1 MFAIT
6 RASLKA
12 IFRSPSAVIFSFG
25 FPFIFILVFGFI
37 GGNGSAPV
45 YKITI
50 DVNAD
55 TANAFFDSLKSNR
68 QIRIVRFK
76 DTAEMRDNLVKAKI
90 TGVVGISK
98 TNQEMPAYAYT
109 LRATTASMDRLPQ
122 LNALLDNINTAIS
135 NQKYT
140 NRPTYAYEKAVAVEE
155 VREYTTI
162 DFILPGQLGFS
173 LLSSGVFGVAFMF
186 FSLRNTLVLKRFFA
200 TPISRTYIVLGEGLA
215 RVLFQMLTAV
225 VIILA
230 GNLFFGFTLV
240 NGFVT
245 LLNMLFLSFIGLVV
259 FMGLG
264 FIVSGLAK
272 SESTIPP
279 FANVLTLPQFLLG
292 GTFFSIDVF
301 PKWLQPISKALPL
314 THLNTAMRAVAFE
327 GQSLWD
333 VKGEIGILLLWGVI
347 VYAAAVKVFKWE

>member
-1 MFAIT
+1 
-6 RASLKA
+6 
-12 IFRSPSAVIFSFG
+12 
-25 FPFIFILVFGFI
+25 
-37 GGNGSAPV
+37 
-45 YKITI
+45 
-50 DVNAD
+50 
-55 TANAFFDSLKSNR
+55 
-68 QIRIVRFK
+68 
-76 DTAEMRDNLVKAKI
+76 MRDNLVKAKI
-90 TGVVGISK
+90 TGIVSINK
-98 TNQEMPAYAYT
+98 TNREMPAYTYS

-122 LNALLDNINTAIS
+122 LNSLLANINSAVSNAKYKDRPSYSFETAV
-135 NQKYT
+135 N
-140 NRPTYAYEKAVAVEE
+140 VET

-215 RVLFQMLTAV
+215 RVLFQMLTAI

-230 GNLFFGFTLV
+230 GHFFFGFTLV
-240 NGFVT
+240 NGLTT
-245 LLNMLFLSFIGLVV
+245 LLSMLFLSFIGLVV

-279 FANVLTLPQFLLG
+279 FANLLTLPQFLLG
-292 GTFFSIDVF
+292 GTFFSVDVF
-301 PKWLQPISKALPL
+301 PRWLQPISKSLPL

-347 VYAAAVKVFKWE
+347 VYAVAVKVFKWE